1 MKQLGLRAHDL
12 GSFSSIKDL
21 AKEVAKYGRN
31 IPIQLALKKVL
42 KGAPDASSYTEAFI
56 ESVRDDL
63 ASEGVHVGVFGSYIN
78 PVHPDEQQRDAHLC
92 RFENHLKYAKL
103 LGCRLVG
110 TETGS
115 PNADCS
121 YHLETASQKN
131 LDIFYRSVER
141 LVEAAVKYDAVVGIE
156 AVSKQ
161 HTISTIER
169 MASLVETF
177 KTEHLA
183 VIYDPV
189 NLVPWI
195 GIPEADGSCLGHPS
209 LGAQQAFVRSALDAF
224 GSRIAAIHVKDY
236 KLNEHGFK
244 IGDLTVGEGVMDWK
258 YIATELR
265 SRNIDVPALLE
276 DLTVS
281 TLDETLKTLRTY

>member
-21 AKEVAKYGRN
+21 AKEVAKYGKN
-31 IPIQLALKKVL
+31 IPIQLALKKVV
-42 KGAPDASSYTEAFI
+42 KDAPDAFAYTEAFI

-63 ASEGVHVGVFGSYIN
+63 AAEGAYVGVFGSYIN
-78 PVHPDEQQRDAHLC
+78 PVHPDEGQRDVHLK
-92 RFENHLKYAKL
+92 RFEQHLKYAKL

-131 LDIFYRSVER
+131 LDIFYKSVER

-161 HTISTIER
+161 HTMSSVER
-169 MASLVETF
+169 MAKLVETF

-195 GIPEADGSCLGHPS
+195 GIPESDGSYPGQPS
-209 LGAQQAFVRSALDAF
+209 LDAQKAYIRAALDAF

-236 KLNEHGFK
+236 RLNEQGFK
-244 IGDLTVGEGVMDWK
+244 IGDITVGTGVMDWA
-258 YIATELR
+258 YIATEFR
-265 SRNIDVPALLE
+265 SRNIEVPALLE
-276 DLTVS
+276 NLCVS
-281 TLDETLKTLRTY
+281 TLARDLETLRSN